1 MSDSAKKLVM
11 QTVFVYKPTASHL
24 SKGTGHLGSTVHPH
38 TSSSVPAP
46 GVPSVLIVSV
56 ENCRMTGVAE
66 STIRSIWK
74 KAEVL
79 VKTHGHIIKVPWSDD
94 QKDRLIKS
102 SSSTQPHLVT
112 RDPENQNL
120 Y

>member
-11 QTVFVYKPTASHL
+11 LTVFVYKPTASHL
-24 SKGTGHLGSTVHPH
+24 SKGTGHLGSTVHPY
-38 TSSSVPAP
+38 TSSSVPAS
-46 GVPSVLIVSV
+46 GVPFVSV
-56 ENCRMTGVAE
+56 ENCRVTGVAE

-94 QKDRLIKS
+94 QKDRLVKS

-112 RDPENQNL
+112 RGPKNQNL